1 MNIVIASDFDNTIT
15 LTNDKTAMT
24 TFEEVLPKEYKEMRE
39 RIYKEEKLKQLA
51 PSEIQDYYDKIWDEK
66 FQTFKKYNITKE
78 LITSLTKEVTIK
90 KGFSELVNYLNQKNI
105 PFIINSAG
113 LGDFIKI
120 KLETENL
127 MLPNIKI
134 ISNFLNDTGEYVT
147 RYNKNTSKEYQKQ
160 VNNADILVIIGDTL
174 SDLTLI
180 PPNYPHKVVKIAF
193 PRLDYEDYKNNF
205 DYTIEEEN
213 FNQVLRIIKELEK
226 WKKY

>member
-1 MNIVIASDFDNTIT
+1 
-15 LTNDKTAMT
+15 
-24 TFEEVLPKEYKEMRE
+24 MRE
-39 RIYKEEKLKQLA
+39 RIYKEEKLKQLD
-51 PSEIQDYYDKIWDEK
+51 PTEILDYYDKIWDEK

-147 RYNKNTSKEYQKQ
+147 RYNKSTNKEYQRQ
-160 VNNADILVIIGDTL
+160 INNADILVIIGDTL

-180 PPNYPHKVVKIAF
+180 PPNYHHKVVKIAF

-226 WKKY
+226 

>member
-24 TFEEVLPKEYKEMRE
+24 TFEEVLPSEYKEMRE
-39 RIYKEEKLKQLA
+39 RIYKEEKLKQLD
-51 PSEIQDYYDKIWDEK
+51 PTEILDYYDKIWDEK

-120 KLETENL
+120 KLET
-127 MLPNIKI
+127 
-134 ISNFLNDTGEYVT
+134 
-147 RYNKNTSKEYQKQ
+147 
-160 VNNADILVIIGDTL
+160 
-174 SDLTLI
+174 
-180 PPNYPHKVVKIAF
+180 
-193 PRLDYEDYKNNF
+193 
-205 DYTIEEEN
+205 
-213 FNQVLRIIKELEK
+213 
-226 WKKY
+226 

>member
-24 TFEEVLPKEYKEMRE
+24 TFEEVLPSEYKEMRE
-39 RIYKEEKLKQLA
+39 RIYKEEKLKQLD
-51 PSEIQDYYDKIWDEK
+51 PTEILDYYDKIWDEK

-127 MLPNIKI
+127 ILPNIKI
-134 ISNFLNDTGEYVT
+134 I
-147 RYNKNTSKEYQKQ
+147 
-160 VNNADILVIIGDTL
+160 
-174 SDLTLI
+174 
-180 PPNYPHKVVKIAF
+180 
-193 PRLDYEDYKNNF
+193 
-205 DYTIEEEN
+205 
-213 FNQVLRIIKELEK
+213 
-226 WKKY
+226 